1 MTRQNWQYATK
12 YIGSTDLAQA
22 YIQYKYRP
30 TDNVTLTAGIHAQY
44 LTHNHSEAIE
54 PRVGAKWIL
63 DQRNSLS
70 FGYGLHSEMI
80 PLYEY
85 YSYVPG
91 TDGKGPLPN
100 YNVNFIR
107 SQHFVLGY
115 YHNFSSSFRLETE
128 TYYQYLFNVP
138 IETRIGSSYSSLNE
152 GTSYSQAY
160 PDTLVNKGTGYNY
173 GIELTLEKSFGH
185 GYYFLFTGTVFNSEA
200 KGEDGIYRPTDFD
213 NRYIFNL
220 LGGYEHKLGKN
231 STFFSGLKVTY
242 TGGLRYSPPN
252 ISVTNSTGYFTVQD
266 SLRNTLQFHPYFRID
281 LRIGV
286 RINGKH
292 LTHEIALDLVN
303 LLNTSNILAIDYSAT
318 LAQQG
323 STYPFY
329 TIYEL
334 GFLPLFYYKVD
345 FGFTAHAKNDQ

>member
-1 MTRQNWQYATK
+1 MHWYVNKKLGAKHTLQFGILNNLYRTNLVDSNRENPVTRQNWQYATK

-138 IETRIGSSYSSLNE
+138 IETRIGSSYSSLNLME
-152 GTSYSQAY
+152 
-160 PDTLVNKGTGYNY
+160 
-173 GIELTLEKSFGH
+173 
-185 GYYFLFTGTVFNSEA
+185 
-200 KGEDGIYRPTDFD
+200 
-213 NRYIFNL
+213 
-220 LGGYEHKLGKN
+220 
-231 STFFSGLKVTY
+231 
-242 TGGLRYSPPN
+242 
-252 ISVTNSTGYFTVQD
+252 
-266 SLRNTLQFHPYFRID
+266 RID
-281 LRIGV
+281 MV
-286 RINGKH
+286 
-292 LTHEIALDLVN
+292 
-303 LLNTSNILAIDYSAT
+303 
-318 LAQQG
+318 
-323 STYPFY
+323 
-329 TIYEL
+329 
-334 GFLPLFYYKVD
+334 
-345 FGFTAHAKNDQ
+345 